1 MAGRLA
7 GLNPSIDSSTVGVGG
22 SRHTGS
28 HAGQNWIAA
37 QLPFD
42 LPFAGSRCRS
52 LWRARAMAA
61 EAPHARTASGAI
73 ELMPM
78 HASGTTLPPLQG
90 PGRRSSGHTR
100 TRATSRT
107 QRVDRLHQREAD
119 RAIATDLE
127 RYEAFYES
135 AGGSHFVGVH
145 ASPSAAAVALEK
157 VQREVD
163 RESWKWDGE
172 SAAARRRRQRR
183 GVSDSLLTP
192 TPSYLMGLNAVRDF
206 EDEVRASSSLPDL
219 PIGDM
224 SWVLAGELPDLE
236 ESGTADD
243 GQMKARQQAA
253 KAAAEERQARADA
266 IRRKQREKEA
276 AAAERAAKEAA
287 RLALRETLRACAESL
302 WFEHDSS
309 GYRLARPVGEKL
321 VGTTVTWSQ
330 EDEDSFARTA
340 DSLKDDWFGACAP
353 GWGFAMWP
361 SVLPKDKLDGLLS
374 RLEGGQVDAS
384 AVVEAW
390 LASVDVGAAQLNRCF
405 NAVRYKLGV
414 DQNVA
419 ASIGVADACLALNM
433 PKPPPEEPL
442 RVTLATLAERA
453 GVHISP
459 TVLSVVPAA
468 IEGALRD
475 CGVSAI
481 RRYYISQYR
490 DGKPVYVLQTPQP
503 PRGSTRRE
511 RAACGEE
518 WWIGFLLLREALRAA
533 SAAAIAEDED
543 DFEAQQTLA
552 SFNLHEGW
560 SNEAFCRAAQSVLET
575 KPNVAMVAEECA
587 RLGSC
592 LSAEFMQRATTDV
605 LRTSLRGG
613 VRTRSDLSLSLST
626 ATADG
631 DTKAES
637 AALLD
642 DCTHRLAALGENK
655 IADSVKLLATRAA
668 IHLESKNYLACID
681 DCSSAL
687 RVAQGVNEVT
697 LPRCWSALVLR
708 LRSNAHERL
717 QDYDASHADASAAFQ
732 LSRSD
737 PHSES
742 AEVDYRLFVTETS
755 VRWPTLAAA
764 AQPTRPLPTRRPRT
778 PQAQAVGLAKL
789 SFSESDVP
797 KPSRRSH
804 TAKRS
809 VAELRLEGPPS
820 QCVRTGVSA
829 EWLLEWSEANALAGG
844 AEWYLRSRDGQ
855 YVVNHVCDKLN
866 TNSKTA
872 ARATSKVL
880 AEQGLIRPIAT
891 LCKRVA
897 TWTAAK
903 NKNGSAGDLG
913 ADLPRGP
920 RVADV
925 IKGIV
930 VPATRLTNTH
940 TSFAEVYMQ
949 EGGGVGRA
957 THLVIHARRG
967 TWWGLVH
974 ACIVHTLGW
983 TTGNEARSLT
993 TAQLKK
999 ALRQHADKRSGADS
1013 MPLYWFDFFCMPQH
1027 GDPTAPSLSAG
1038 ENSAASGL
1046 AAWREILSEVKRCVL
1061 VIGEAE
1067 DVMGPAQGALTAPT
1081 PLALQRG
1088 WCCTELLLASAAR
1101 AEINLAL
1108 SFAALHALSERLELR
1123 FGTPCATVTNSI
1135 QSCWAEWQPTIVLGD
1150 TRCTVDADTKA
1161 LQRAVKTAGGGLNIA
1176 DRKLRKL
1183 LADGGTTAALGLLD
1197 HFKIHGAI

>member
-1 MAGRLA
+1 
-7 GLNPSIDSSTVGVGG
+7 
-22 SRHTGS
+22 
-28 HAGQNWIAA
+28 
-37 QLPFD
+37 
-42 LPFAGSRCRS
+42 
-52 LWRARAMAA
+52 
-61 EAPHARTASGAI
+61 
-73 ELMPM
+73 M
-78 HASGTTLPPLQG
+78 HASGTTLPPLRG
-90 PGRRSSGHTR
+90 GGRRSSGHTR
-100 TRATSRT
+100 ARAPSRT

-163 RESWKWDGE
+163 RESWKWGGE
-172 SAAARRRRQRR
+172 SAAARRRRRRR

-192 TPSYLMGLNAVRDF
+192 TPSYLMSLNAVRDF
-206 EDEVRASSSLPDL
+206 EDEVRASGSLPDL
-219 PIGDM
+219 PSGDM
-224 SWVLAGELPDLE
+224 SWVLAGELPDLDE
-236 ESGTADD
+236 PGTADD
-243 GQMKARQQAA
+243 EQMKARQQAA
-253 KAAAEERQARADA
+253 KAAALERQARADA
-266 IRRKQREKEA
+266 IIRKQRDKEA
-276 AAAERAAKEAA
+276 TAADRAAKEAA
-287 RLALRETLRACAESL
+287 RLALRETVHACAESL

-321 VGTTVTWSQ
+321 VGTTVTWTQ

-361 SVLPKDKLDGLLS
+361 TVLPKDTLDGLLS
-374 RLEGGQVDAS
+374 RLEGGQVGAS
-384 AVVEAW
+384 AVVESW
-390 LASVDVGAAQLNRCF
+390 LASVDTGAAQLNRCF
-405 NAVRYKLGV
+405 NAVRYELGV
-414 DQNVA
+414 DQNVP

-481 RRYYISQYR
+481 RRYYISDRR
-490 DGKPVYVLQTPQP
+490 DGKPVYVLQTPQA

-552 SFNLHEGW
+552 SFNIHEGW
-560 SNEAFCRAAQSVLET
+560 SNEAFCRAAQSVLERKIGT

-592 LSAEFMQRATTDV
+592 LSAEFAQRATTDV

-613 VRTRSDLSLSLST
+613 VRTRSDLPLSLS
-626 ATADG
+626 AAIADG
-631 DTKAES
+631 DTNAES

-642 DCTHRLAALGENK
+642 ECTHRLAALGENK

-668 IHLESKNYLACID
+668 IQLERKSYLACID

-687 RVAQGVNEVT
+687 RVAEGVNEVT

-742 AEVDYRLFVTETS
+742 AEVDYRLFVAETS

-778 PQAQAVGLAKL
+778 PKAQPVGLAKL
-789 SFSESDVP
+789 SFSESDLP

-804 TAKRS
+804 ITKGS

-820 QCVRTGVSA
+820 QCMRTGVSA

-844 AEWYLRSRDGQ
+844 SDWYTNSRDGQ
-855 YVVNHVCDKLN
+855 RCIAYVPSPHNISAYL
-866 TNSKTA
+866 S
-872 ARATSKVL
+872 
-880 AEQGLIRPIAT
+880 
-891 LCKRVA
+891 LC
-897 TWTAAK
+897 
-903 NKNGSAGDLG
+903 L
-913 ADLPRGP
+913 
-920 RVADV
+920 
-925 IKGIV
+925 
-930 VPATRLTNTH
+930 
-940 TSFAEVYMQ
+940 
-949 EGGGVGRA
+949 
-957 THLVIHARRG
+957 
-967 TWWGLVH
+967 
-974 ACIVHTLGW
+974 
-983 TTGNEARSLT
+983 
-993 TAQLKK
+993 
-999 ALRQHADKRSGADS
+999 
-1013 MPLYWFDFFCMPQH
+1013 
-1027 GDPTAPSLSAG
+1027 
-1038 ENSAASGL
+1038 
-1046 AAWREILSEVKRCVL
+1046 
-1061 VIGEAE
+1061 
-1067 DVMGPAQGALTAPT
+1067 
-1081 PLALQRG
+1081 
-1088 WCCTELLLASAAR
+1088 
-1101 AEINLAL
+1101 
-1108 SFAALHALSERLELR
+1108 
-1123 FGTPCATVTNSI
+1123 
-1135 QSCWAEWQPTIVLGD
+1135 
-1150 TRCTVDADTKA
+1150 
-1161 LQRAVKTAGGGLNIA
+1161 
-1176 DRKLRKL
+1176 
-1183 LADGGTTAALGLLD
+1183 
-1197 HFKIHGAI
+1197 